1 MSVAIKFPEP
11 ELIGHIKR
19 FGAFGPA
26 YEIMSVARK
35 LASDWMLKIRLIET
49 SEEMEYKYS
58 HAKDDPEAK

>member
-35 LASDWMLKIRLIET
+35 LASDWMLKYA
-49 SEEMEYKYS
+49 S
-58 HAKDDPEAK
+58 